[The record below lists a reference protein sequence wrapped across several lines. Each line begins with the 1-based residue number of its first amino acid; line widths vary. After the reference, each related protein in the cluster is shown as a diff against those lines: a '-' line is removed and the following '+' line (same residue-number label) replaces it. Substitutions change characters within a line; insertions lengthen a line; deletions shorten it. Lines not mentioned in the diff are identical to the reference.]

1 MALEPATFPLA
12 RDLVPHE
19 PPMLLVD
26 RVLAQT
32 GNTILAEHVVQ
43 PDGLFFQPGRGLPS
57 YVGFEVMAQTV
68 SAFDGLRRIAA
79 GGTPQLGFLLGC
91 RKYAA
96 SVDWFAAGQIL
107 RCEATALLDEGEM
120 RSFDCRLADT
130 AGNLLASGLLSVY
143 RPENPDLF
151 LSTA

>member
-1 MALEPATFPLA
+1 
-12 RDLVPHE
+12 VI
-19 PPMLLVD
+19 
-26 RVLAQT
+26 AQT
-32 GNTILAEHVVQ
+32 GTSILAEHVVQ
-43 PDGLFFQPGRGLPS
+43 ADGLFFQPGRGLPA

-79 GGTPQLGFLLGC
+79 GEEPQLGFLLGC

-96 SVDWFAAGQIL
+96 SVDWFAAGHVL
-107 RCEATALLDEGEM
+107 RSEAVALLDEGEM
-120 RSFDCRLADT
+120 RSFDCRLTDT
-130 AGNLLASGLLSVY
+130 AGNLLASGVLSVY

>member
-1 MALEPATFPLA
+1 MSREVSPSMPARP
-12 RDLVPHE
+12 LVPHE

-26 RVLAQT
+26 RVLSQT
-32 GNTILAEHVVQ
+32 GASILAEHVVQ
-43 PDGLFFQPGRGLPS
+43 ADGLFFQPGRGLPA

-68 SAFDGLRRIAA
+68 SAFDGLRRIAS
-79 GGTPQLGFLLGC
+79 GGSPQLGFLLGC

-96 SVDWFAAGQIL
+96 SVDWFSAGQVL
-107 RCEATALLDEGEM
+107 RCQAAALLDEGEM
-120 RSFDCRLADT
+120 RSFDCRLMDA
-130 AGNLLASGLLSVY
+130 AGNVLASGVLSVY

>member
-1 MALEPATFPLA
+1 MPHTSDPPFPA
-12 RDLVPHE
+12 RELVPHE

-26 RVLAQT
+26 RIVGQSGSSIT
-32 GNTILAEHVVQ
+32 GEHTVQ
-43 PDGLFFQPGRGLPS
+43 PDGLFFQPGRGLPA
-57 YVGFEVMAQTV
+57 YAGFEIMAQTV

-79 GGTPQLGFLLGC
+79 GETPQLGFLLGC

-96 SVDWFAAGQIL
+96 SVDWFPAGQVL

-120 RSFDCRLADT
+120 RSFDCRLTDT
-130 AGNLLASGLLSVY
+130 AGNLLASGVLSVY

-151 LSTA
+151 LRTA